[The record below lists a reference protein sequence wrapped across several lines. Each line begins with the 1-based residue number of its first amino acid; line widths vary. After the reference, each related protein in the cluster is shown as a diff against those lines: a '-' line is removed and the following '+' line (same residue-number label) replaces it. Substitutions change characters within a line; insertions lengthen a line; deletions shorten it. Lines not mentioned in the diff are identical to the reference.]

1 MSSLSAEQQAGAPA
15 PSPGPTPAPARTVAP
30 DGRSTRWQQHR
41 SERRAELVHAARR
54 AVHRH
59 GPDVSMDVVAQT
71 AGTSKSI
78 VYRYF
83 VDKPGL
89 QAAVG
94 AVVVGQMHAA
104 LDAASRSGETPREG
118 LRAMIAEYLA
128 MVEAS
133 PNVYWFVTRP
143 VSEDASAPL
152 GHFLD
157 AVARLVARPFARV
170 LSGRDEAVSGA
181 GSAAAPVPG
190 SGSGFASDAVPG
202 SGDLLADLWGTG
214 AVGFVRG
221 AGEWWLAHRDD
232 ADAPSLDELTER
244 VTAWLWT
251 GPVSA
256 LARSR
261 GAEPPSTPTP

>member
-1 MSSLSAEQQAGAPA
+1 MSGTRAEVTGAAGPQ
-15 PSPGPTPAPARTVAP
+15 VP

-94 AVVVGQMHAA
+94 AAVVGQMHAA
-104 LDAASRSGETPREG
+104 LDAASRSGGTPREG
-118 LRAMIAEYLA
+118 LRAMIAAYLA

-170 LSGRDEAVSGA
+170 LAGRDDAGPVSGSDA
-181 GSAAAPVPG
+181 GSARG
-190 SGSGFASDAVPG
+190 SP
-202 SGDLLADLWGTG
+202 DLLADLWGTG

-232 ADAPSLDELTER
+232 ADAPALDELTDR

-261 GAEPPSTPTP
+261 AADGPGPTTPADPALPTDLTTLTDLKDEEQS